1 MEKAK
6 QANSFNKPLPK
17 KKATKKRVV
26 KKSDRFTVS
35 HGQLVCVM
43 LNFTFLASLLQCF
56 FSNVSNNAFLMN

>member
-6 QANSFNKPLPK
+6 QADSFNKPLPK
-17 KKATKKRVV
+17 KKAAKKRVV

-43 LNFTFLASLLQCF
+43 LNLYFLHLYYNAS
-56 FSNVSNNAFLMN
+56 FLMSQTMRS